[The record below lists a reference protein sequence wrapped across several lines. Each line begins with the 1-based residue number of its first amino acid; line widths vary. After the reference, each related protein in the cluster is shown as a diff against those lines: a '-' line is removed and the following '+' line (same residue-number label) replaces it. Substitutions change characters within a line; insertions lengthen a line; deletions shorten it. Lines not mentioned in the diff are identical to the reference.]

1 MANISKIKLPS
12 VDTPYNIAD
21 NTARGQASAA
31 KTAAELVYG
40 NVENNIYNFLTF
52 KGKEYTE
59 NQIKALTSAKV
70 GDFYIASDT
79 GTTWVCSSL
88 INGTASSNSWVR
100 AGTNADIS
108 KFVTAY
114 DKTGGVVS
122 TVPIPFEGH
131 PIEDFVLKEEVINNL
146 TSTKTNV
153 PLSAYQGKILNNA
166 IEGHTNDIT
175 SINDDVSTLKTDV
188 GSLKTDTTQIKT
200 DITSLKSRTS
210 SIEGEINTINQN
222 ISQNT
227 SDISTLKNNSTSIN
241 ENITDL
247 SNNKLNISRGTMT
260 GTLIAHNNANYS
272 TKQVRNIIL
281 STSDPN
287 PSDGDNGD
295 IWIKYSLN

>member
-1 MANISKIKLPS
+1 MVNIISKIKLS
-12 VDTPYNIAD
+12 NNGDTKIYNIAD
-21 NTARGQASAA
+21 KDDREALSDLSSTP
-31 KTAAELVYG
+31 
-40 NVENNIYNFLTF
+40 FLTY
-52 KGKEYTE
+52 KDNTHTE
-59 NQIKALTSAKV
+59 AQIKTLTQAKV
-70 GDFYIASDT
+70 GDFYIDSDT

-88 INGTASSNSWVR
+88 INGTASSSSWTR

-108 KFVTAY
+108 RFVTAY
-114 DKTGGVVS
+114 DKTGGVVP

-166 IEGHTNDIT
+166 IEEHTSDIS
-175 SINDDVSTLKTDV
+175 SINGDVSTLKTDVGSLKTDV

-210 SIEGEINTINQN
+210 SVEGEISTINQN

-241 ENITDL
+241 ENITTL
-247 SNNKLNISRGTMT
+247 SNNKLDISRGTMT
-260 GTLIAHNNANYS
+260 GTLIAHNNTNYS

-287 PSDGDNGD
+287 PIDGDNGD
-295 IWIKYSLN
+295 IWIKYFV

>member
-295 IWIKYSLN
+295 IWIKYSV

>member
-108 KFVTAY
+108 N
-114 DKTGGVVS
+114 
-122 TVPIPFEGH
+122 EGH

-188 GSLKTDTTQIKT
+188 GSLKTDTT
-200 DITSLKSRTS
+200 
-210 SIEGEINTINQN
+210 
-222 ISQNT
+222 
-227 SDISTLKNNSTSIN
+227 
-241 ENITDL
+241 
-247 SNNKLNISRGTMT
+247 
-260 GTLIAHNNANYS
+260 
-272 TKQVRNIIL
+272 
-281 STSDPN
+281 
-287 PSDGDNGD
+287 
-295 IWIKYSLN
+295 

>member
-21 NTARGQASAA
+21 NTARSQASAA
-31 KTAAELVYG
+31 KTAADLTQG
-40 NVENNIYNFLTF
+40 NVENNTYNFLTY
-52 KGKEYTE
+52 KSKEYTE

-166 IEGHTNDIT
+166 IEGHTNNIG

-188 GSLKTDTTQIKT
+188 GSLKTDTTQIKK

-295 IWIKYSLN
+295 IWIKYSV